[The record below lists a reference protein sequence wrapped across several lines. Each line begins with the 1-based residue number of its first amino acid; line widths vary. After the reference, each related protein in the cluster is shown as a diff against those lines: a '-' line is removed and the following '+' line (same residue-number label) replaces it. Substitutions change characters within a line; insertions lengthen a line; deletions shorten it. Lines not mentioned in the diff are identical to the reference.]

1 MCETQQIYSFYQPSC
16 DAYLEEVES
25 NDEPPVRSLANA
37 AKEALVM
44 MEIAVLQWSANG
56 NVVDLANVISLL
68 IVDFSKNIS
77 GFGSLPYQLQLKH
90 IHDAAPAMS
99 SLLAQLVSCSGDSG
113 NFLDCLYPLSKAAK
127 NQLKDTISKWNPSL
141 SEIGYL
147 LAVILCKNC
156 YYQVEQGSDSIANVI
171 QSIDRTFEQ
180 SVEISRKPAFFNAL
194 SNIFL
199 LFP

>member
-1 MCETQQIYSFYQPSC
+1 MCETQQIYSFYQPPS
-16 DAYLEEVES
+16 DAHLATVES
-25 NDEPPVRSLANA
+25 NEQPVRSLANA

-44 MEIAVLQWSANG
+44 MEIAVLQWSANS
-56 NVVDLANVISLL
+56 NVVDLANIISLL

-90 IHDAAPAMS
+90 IYDAAPAMS
-99 SLLAQLVSCSGDSG
+99 RLLAQLVSHSGHGD
-113 NFLDCLYPLSKAAK
+113 FLDSLYPLSKPAK

-147 LAVILCKNC
+147 LAVVLCKNC
-156 YYQVEQGSDSIANVI
+156 YHQVEQGSDSIAYVI
-171 QSIDRTFEQ
+171 QNIDRTFEQ
-180 SVEISRKPAFFNAL
+180 SIEFTRKPAFFNAL